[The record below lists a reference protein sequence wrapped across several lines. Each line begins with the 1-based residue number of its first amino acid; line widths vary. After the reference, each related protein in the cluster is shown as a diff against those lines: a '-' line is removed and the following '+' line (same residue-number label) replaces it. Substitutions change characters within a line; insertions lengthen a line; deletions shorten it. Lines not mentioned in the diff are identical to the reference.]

1 MPRKYTMRSKE
12 EKLSIVKRNL
22 AGESAMSLAREI
34 GSSDFQ
40 VRTWVKTYLLA
51 ARFLYVIAFVRLT
64 DHAFFA
70 GGNVDAETLLDTASG
85 INGLAVGGK

>member
-22 AGESAMSLAREI
+22 AGESAMSLARES

-40 VRTWVKTYLLA
+40 VRTWVKLYLAEGEVGLEA
-51 ARFLYVIAFVRLT
+51 KKKPGNPLSREDCNGCYLYQA
-64 DHAFFA
+64 
-70 GGNVDAETLLDTASG
+70 
-85 INGLAVGGK
+85 